1 MVKFLF
7 KRIDNS
13 ALIIFRIIFG
23 LLLVLE
29 SVGAIFTGW
38 ITRNLVNPKFTFSFI
53 GFEWIQ
59 PLPGNG
65 MYFYYALMGICGLLI
80 MVGYKYRMSMI
91 AFTLLWT
98 GTYLMQKSSYNNHYY
113 LLILLSAIMVFQPAN
128 RYLSVDAK
136 LNPDIQKISM
146 PQWCSA
152 VFVFQMFIVYTYAS
166 IAKMYP
172 DWLDASVMEVIL
184 KGKKDYWLVGD
195 LLQQKWIHYFVSYGG
210 LLFDGLIIPLLLF
223 KPTRKWAFFISLF
236 FHLFNSFVF
245 QVGIFPYLSIA
256 FALFFFEPKTIRT
269 LFLKIKPLYDDKE
282 VIVPNYKT
290 PFLVVFTLYF
300 LIQIG
305 LPLRHWFFKD
315 DVLWTEEGHRLSW
328 RMMLRS
334 KSGSTTYRVVDA
346 KTNVAIPINLDDY
359 LTKSQQRSAS
369 TKPDVIWQFAQHLK
383 KDFDQKGINV
393 KVYVSAYVRVNNDKM
408 QRLIDPKVDIASVQW
423 TPLKHSEWLLPSVQD
438 DEFKERERSREQE
451 KRKESRE

>member
-1 MVKFLF
+1 MVNFLF

-65 MYFYYALMGICGLLI
+65 MYFYYALMGICGVLI

-136 LNPDIQKISM
+136 LNPDIKKISM

-152 VFVFQMFIVYTYAS
+152 VFVLQMFIVYTYAS

-256 FALFFFEPKTIRT
+256 FALFFFEPKTIRN
-269 LFLKIKPLYDDKE
+269 LFLKKKPLYDDKE
-282 VIVPNYKT
+282 VGVPNYKT
-290 PFLVVFTLYF
+290 PFLVVFMLYF
-300 LIQIG
+300 IVQIG

-334 KSGSTTYRVVDA
+334 KSGSTSYRVVDA

-383 KDFDQKGINV
+383 KDFDQKGIDV
-393 KVYVSAYVRVNNDKM
+393 KVYVTAYVRVNNDKM

>member
-1 MVKFLF
+1 MINFLF

-23 LLLVLE
+23 FLIFME
-29 SVGAIFTGW
+29 SVGAIMTGW
-38 ITRNLVNPKFTFSFI
+38 VTRNLVNPKFTFSFI

-65 MYFYYALMGICGLLI
+65 MYFYYGLMGICGLLV

-128 RYLSVDAK
+128 RYLSIDAK
-136 LNPDIQKISM
+136 LNPDIKKISM
-146 PQWCSA
+146 PQWCSM
-152 VFVFQMFIVYTYAS
+152 VFIIQMLIVYTYAS

-172 DWLDASVMEVIL
+172 DWLNSSVMEVIL
-184 KGKKDYWLVGD
+184 SGKKEYWLVGD
-195 LLQQKWIHYFVSYGG
+195 LLQQKWMHYFISYGG

-223 KPTRKWAFFISLF
+223 KPTRKWAFIISLF

-256 FALFFFEPKTIRT
+256 FALFFFEPETIRN
-269 LFLKIKPLYDDKE
+269 LFLKDKPLYDKSE
-282 VIVPNYKT
+282 VIVPSYKT
-290 PFLVVFTLYF
+290 PFVIVFVLYF
-300 LIQIG
+300 ILQIG

-334 KSGSTTYRVVDA
+334 KSGSTSYQVVDA
-346 KTNVAIPINLDDY
+346 KSNVVIPINLDDY
-359 LTKSQQRSAS
+359 LTKNQQRTAS

-383 KDFDQKGINV
+383 KDFADKGIDV
-393 KVYVSAYVRVNNDKM
+393 KVYVNAHIRVNKDKI
-408 QRLIDPKVDIASVQW
+408 QQLIDPTVDLASVPW
-423 TPLKHSEWLLPSVQD
+423 TPLKHSEWLLPSEHD
-438 DEFKERERSREQE
+438 DLFINRE
-451 KRKESRE
+451 KRKQKEKTAKIAE